1 MGSLLGVALCPAI
14 WVMNQSENVLDF
26 GLAVGSISGLLG
38 VWYQDMRRRMSF
50 ANPLPTTIWGWL
62 AVIFTV
68 SQSIGFASNS
78 YTIWEDSILL
88 FFVATFGVASTFS
101 SLRLE
106 NAADRALGIYH
117 SVAFIVLGWAASF
130 SKLCRE
136 EQMPYCR
143 STYYASATSS
153 TSAPW
158 QVIIPFIVA
167 AVLPAIVKSFY
178 TGSRS
183 YEGLAPAW
191 ISWAFRFGLVF
202 SAIFW
207 TLDAADDGEWF
218 PNFPS
223 GLLKNIRV
231 PIAQTVFALALVAG
245 SIVFGYA
252 PPCISIS
259 TTATPTPGS
268 QITNS
273 SGARVTILG
282 FANAHGT
289 RYLLLVTN
297 ILLCVLMV
305 QKPMGAGAVSL
316 MAWQIL
322 TLLEILDLLSLTS
335 SPIGP
340 IVLALLGSFHFFKT
354 GHQATLASIQWE
366 SAFVPLHTIRYP
378 WSPVLVAL
386 NSFGAQILAA
396 SAVPLLVLWKQK
408 PRKKGLL
415 RSVVTALSWHVTY
428 YAIVCLATTMWAG
441 HLRRHL
447 MLYRIF
453 SPKFMTAALV
463 LVVVDV
469 IGICV
474 ALVGVRFNGLSV
486 GEVFGW
492 A

>member
-1 MGSLLGVALCPAI
+1 MR
-14 WVMNQSENVLDF
+14 F
-26 GLAVGSISGLLG
+26 G
-38 VWYQDMRRRMSF
+38 
-50 ANPLPTTIWGWL
+50 NPFPTTIWGWL

-78 YTIWEDSILL
+78 YTIWEDSVLL
-88 FFVATFGVASTFS
+88 FFLATFGVASAIS
-101 SLRLE
+101 SLQLKI
-106 NAADRALGIYH
+106 AGDRALGIYH
-117 SVAFIVLGWAASF
+117 SVLFVSLGWAASF

-158 QVIIPFIVA
+158 QLIIPFIVA
-167 AVLPAIVKSFY
+167 GALPAIIKSFY
-178 TGSRS
+178 VGSRS
-183 YEGLAPAW
+183 YEALAPAW
-191 ISWAFRFGLVF
+191 ISWAFRFGLVL

-207 TLDAADDGEWF
+207 TLDAADDGDWF

-223 GLLKNIRV
+223 GWLKNIRV

-245 SIVFGYA
+245 SIAFGYA

-259 TTATPTPGS
+259 TTAAPTPGA

-289 RYLLLVTN
+289 RYLLLVIN
-297 ILLCVLMV
+297 ILLCVLTV
-305 QKPMGAGAVSL
+305 QKPMGAGAISL
-316 MAWQIL
+316 MTWQIL

-354 GHQATLASIQWE
+354 GHQATLSSIQWE
-366 SAFVPLHTIRYP
+366 TAFIPLHTIRYP
-378 WSPVLVAL
+378 WSPIMVAL
-386 NSFGAQILAA
+386 NFFGAQILAVC
-396 SAVPLLVLWKQK
+396 AVPLLVLWKQK

-415 RSVVTALSWHVTY
+415 KSVVTALAWHVAY
-428 YAIVCLATTMWAG
+428 YAVICLATTMWAG

-453 SPKFMTAALV
+453 SPKFMMAAFV
-463 LVVVDV
+463 LVVVDFM
-469 IGICV
+469 GIFV
-474 ALVGVRFNGLSV
+474 ALLGFRWNVLSV